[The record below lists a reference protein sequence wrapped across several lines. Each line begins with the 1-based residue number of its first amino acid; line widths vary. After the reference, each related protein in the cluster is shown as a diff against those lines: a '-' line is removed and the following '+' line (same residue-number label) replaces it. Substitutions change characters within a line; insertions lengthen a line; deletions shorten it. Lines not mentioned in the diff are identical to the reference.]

1 MILGVDFGDSRTGYA
16 VSDALGLFASTYE
29 TYAEKDMRRVAE
41 HTVQIA
47 EKTGAEKIVL
57 GFPKNMNGTLGDRAK
72 KTKRFQKLLGE
83 L

>member
-47 EKTGAEKIVL
+47 EKTGAEK
-57 GFPKNMNGTLGDRAK
+57 NRAWISK
-72 KTKRFQKLLGE
+72 EYERHSG
-83 L
+83 